1 MTIKQHL
8 HTNLNLAVPVMTS
21 QLGQVMVGVADSV
34 MVGQLGPVPLAG
46 AALGNAI
53 FFFFMTF
60 GLGVSFAITPMVAVA
75 DGEGN
80 KGKCGSVLKHGFI
93 INTLLSVVLFGIIA
107 IANRFLSYFGQEP
120 AVVMETTPYLLMI
133 GYSILPFLVFQTFRQ
148 FAEGLSL
155 TKLPMVVS
163 VIANVLNVALNYVFI
178 FGHFGVPA
186 MGLLGAGIATL
197 ISRILMAVVMMAY
210 VLTSKRFKVYWTGI
224 RWARLDFSMIRE
236 ILHIGVPAGL
246 QFLFEIGAFGFS
258 AIMMGWMGA
267 KVQAAHQIAINL
279 ASITYMAASGL
290 GAAAAIRVGNQ
301 LGRKDIRT
309 MRRAAQ
315 TLQGMVIL
323 FMGLCA
329 LLFIIGRDFLPALYI
344 DDPEV
349 LTVASTLMIFAA
361 LFQLSDGVQVVG
373 LGALRG
379 MKDVKMP
386 TVFTFIAYWVIAL
399 PLGYVLSFV
408 FNYGPSGIW
417 FALFI
422 GLTVSAVLVFRRFNK
437 MSKRLIAAG

>member
-1 MTIKQHL
+1 MH
-8 HTNLNLAVPVMTS
+8 LAVPVMMS

-75 DGEGN
+75 DCEGD

-93 INTLLSVVLFGIIA
+93 INTLLSLLLLGALVIT
-107 IANRFLSYFGQEP
+107 NMFLDNFGQEP
-120 AVVMETTPYLLMI
+120 VVVEQASPYLLMI
-133 GYSILPFLVFQTFRQ
+133 GYSMLPFLIFQSFRQ

-155 TKLPMVVS
+155 TKLPMMVS
-163 VIANVLNVALNYVFI
+163 VGANILNVILNYMLI
-178 FGHFGVPA
+178 FGHFGAPA

-197 ISRILMAVVMMAY
+197 ISRIVMALVMMIY
-210 VLTSKRFKVYWTGI
+210 VIRSKRFEVYWQGI
-224 RWARLDFSMIRE
+224 HWKRLNFPMFRE
-236 ILHIGVPAGL
+236 ILSIGIPAGL
-246 QFLFEIGAFGFS
+246 QFVFEIGAFGFS
-258 AIMMGWMGA
+258 AIMMGWLGA

-290 GAAAAIRVGNQ
+290 AAAAAIRVGNQ
-301 LGRKDIRT
+301 LGKKDILT
-309 MRRAAQ
+309 MRKAAQ
-315 TLQGMVIL
+315 TLQAMVIV

-329 LLFIIGRDFLPALYI
+329 LLFVLGRSFLPELYI

-349 LTVASTLMIFAA
+349 LSVASTLMIFAA

-386 TVFTFIAYWVIAL
+386 TVFTFFAYWVIAL
-399 PLGYVLSFV
+399 PLGYFLSFV
-408 FNYGPSGIW
+408 LDYGPSGIW
-417 FALFI
+417 FALFL
-422 GLTVSAVLVFRRFNK
+422 GLTVSAILVFIRFNR
-437 MSKRLIAAG
+437 MSRKLLINEQTNL